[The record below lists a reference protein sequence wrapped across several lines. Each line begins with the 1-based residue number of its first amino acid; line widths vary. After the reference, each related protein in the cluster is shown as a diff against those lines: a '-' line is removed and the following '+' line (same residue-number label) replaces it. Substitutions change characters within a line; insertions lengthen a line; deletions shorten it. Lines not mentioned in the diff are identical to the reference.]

1 MGRNWTDLGS
11 SSEQLDRRP
20 VHLQSKG
27 DSSGQVTIDDT
38 DRRVLRH
45 LLNDG
50 RASLRQLAAEM
61 GLSPTTVASRV
72 ARLERQRVVR
82 GYSAMTDS
90 QMLGY
95 DLTAV
100 TEILVSKGKLLEMEK
115 EIAKLPG
122 VCAVYDVTGEIDGII
137 VAKFKD
143 REQLSSFT
151 KGLLTM
157 PFVERAIT
165 HVVLTTVKEDFR
177 LPV

>member
-1 MGRNWTDLGS
+1 M
-11 SSEQLDRRP
+11 DRRP
-20 VHLQSKG
+20 ARRQAEG
-27 DSSGQVTIDDT
+27 ADPEQTTIDDT
-38 DRRVLRH
+38 DRRILRH
-45 LLNDG
+45 LLHDG
-50 RASLRQLAAEM
+50 RASLRQLAGEL

-72 ARLERQRVVR
+72 ARLEKGRVVR
-82 GYSAMTDS
+82 GYAGIVDS
-90 QMLGY
+90 QALGY
-95 DLTAV
+95 ELTAV
-100 TEILVSKGKLLEMEK
+100 TEILVSKGKLLEMER

-137 VAKFKD
+137 VAKFRD
-143 REQLSSFT
+143 REELSRFT